1 MIETRGLR
9 GLVPVVQTPLYEDG
23 SIDEEGQ
30 TKLIEWLGGLPVGG
44 YWVLGTG
51 SEDMNLSF
59 DKRLQAARV
68 ACAANAGKKPLIL
81 GTGFFAL
88 DDIFA
93 FIDATADLEFDAY
106 HVMPYHP
113 LLGHARLDWFYRQI
127 ADYCRKPLW
136 MYYSSN
142 WSKKVSP
149 EFVAALKDHP
159 NIAGI
164 KFSSRDTIDQIKIM
178 ALANDSFQA
187 ITAVIGQYYAASLH
201 WGESQH
207 DERRRRPAR
216 TTPGDLRPLYGWTA
230 RRFTDRAA
238 EVLSFRRRHAQDP
251 QAGQFPR
258 RGGGEICPVA
268 PGHLPAIHELLL
280 PRCRCGRAG
289 ADRRGAG
296 ETRDAAVRPDV
307 RRAGKSIRRLTRPAR
322 SSKKRIVG
330 HFLWLDPGVGPT
342 PAPTRSIDRL
352 ERSE

>member
-187 ITAVIGQYYAASLH
+187 ITAVIGQYYAALCIGAKASTTSVAGALPEPLLEIYDLYMAGRHADSLTAQQRFLAFVDDMPKTLKQDNFL
-201 WGESQH
+201 GAAEEKYVLSLRGICQPFTSSYYRDADA
-207 DERRRRPAR
+207 DER
-216 TTPGDLRPLYGWTA
+216 
-230 RRFTDRAA
+230 
-238 EVLSFRRRHAQDP
+238 AQ
-251 QAGQFPR
+251 
-258 RGGGEICPVA
+258 I
-268 PGHLPAIHELLL
+268 
-280 PRCRCGRAG
+280 
-289 ADRRGAG
+289 
-296 ETRDAAVRPDV
+296 DAALEKHGMLPFVPTFDEQ
-307 RRAGKSIRRLTRPAR
+307 AKAS
-322 SSKKRIVG
+322 VG
-330 HFLWLDPGVGPT
+330 
-342 PAPTRSIDRL
+342 
-352 ERSE
+352 